1 MITFYL
7 VSLMASH
14 MLADC
19 YYVEG
24 IEHGRYHHAVK
35 HILDS
40 RNALAVSIL
49 QTLQLFLIAI
59 AYTITGASTVVH
71 VAQLA
76 CSYAGKTPEE
86 IDTSGIC
93 LGGSTGGTWK
103 VTLMFGALQL
113 AMSQVKNLEEAWLFS
128 AVGTVGSF
136 SYGIIALVLC
146 LVHGESSRFG
156 YVIFF

>member
-1 MITFYL
+1 MIIFFGI
-7 VSLMASH
+7 SLMASH

-24 IEHGRYHHAVK
+24 IEHGRYHHAVS

-49 QTLQLFLIAI
+49 QNVQLVLVAI

-71 VAQLA
+71 IAQLA

-86 IDTSGIC
+86 IDSTGIC
-93 LGGSTGGTWK
+93 LGGSTGGGCRQSYSRL
-103 VTLMFGALQL
+103 VFNNF
-113 AMSQVKNLEEAWLFS
+113 KNPFS
-128 AVGTVGSF
+128 
-136 SYGIIALVLC
+136 IIFVAFQGD
-146 LVHGESSRFG
+146 VHNDHR
-156 YVIFF
+156 